1 MSVRTITAAVIQEL
15 EESSVAIKALIDPPF
30 ELQEVFDVITEVIEA
45 VEVMSPEGMPGN
57 AKKAIVTGVIEWLD
71 EKFNVTATII
81 EAFLPKLP
89 RWLRWLLPVKR
100 IKKIVAKIFPAMIDV
115 IVRLLNKYVWKV
127 DTSPEEG

>member
-1 MSVRTITAAVIQEL
+1 MTAGQIKARVIQEL
-15 EESSVAIKALIDPPF
+15 DENSAAVRALINPPF
-30 ELQEVFDVITEVIEA
+30 ELQEVFDVITEAIEL
-45 VEVMSPEGMPGN
+45 VEAMSPEGMPGN
-57 AKKAIVTGVIEWLD
+57 AKKEIVTGVIEWLD

-100 IKKIVAKIFPAMIDV
+100 LKKIVAKIFPAMIDV

-127 DTSPEEG
+127 DTGPEEG